1 MQHNLRNDTCTFA
14 GALFIRPVNHFVG
27 SNLNQFNLS
36 IKNKNPHI
44 DASYMGAVRLVPNG
58 LPERLAFPS
67 GNHLHKSTKTI
78 GLSKDLSVYYALV
91 YFALSYNRCA
101 GSSFLFVGL

>member
-1 MQHNLRNDTCTFA
+1 MQHNLRNETCTFA

-44 DASYMGAVRLVPNG
+44 DASYVGAVRLVPNG

-78 GLSKDLSVYYALV
+78 SLSKHLSVGYALV
-91 YFALSYNRCA
+91 YFALSYSRSA
-101 GSSFLFVGL
+101 GSSFPFVGL